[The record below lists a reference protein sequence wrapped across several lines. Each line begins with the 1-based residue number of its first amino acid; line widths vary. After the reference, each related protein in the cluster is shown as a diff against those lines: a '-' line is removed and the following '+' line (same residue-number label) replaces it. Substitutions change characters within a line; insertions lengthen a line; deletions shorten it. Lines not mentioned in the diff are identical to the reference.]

1 MRKVAVE
8 AGEHLAP
15 LGLELQVSAVVSRR
29 RVEQGSLALRPQPI
43 VRKPLCLAS
52 VRVRVRV
59 ALGLGPGLGLGLA
72 VRVR

>member
-29 RVEQGSLALRPQPI
+29 
-43 VRKPLCLAS
+43 
-52 VRVRVRV
+52 
-59 ALGLGPGLGLGLA
+59 LGLGLGLGLA
-72 VRVR
+72 VSG